1 MKNRMFLET
10 DKARTKDIEEYLQDR
25 QIKYET
31 RPIHELVHFD
41 VEELTDEQA
50 IELKKLYKT
59 LDTPK
64 EEVRHR
70 KWDERF
76 HTVGEEIRG
85 EFTGANREEELER

>member
-1 MKNRMFLET
+1 MICSFP
-10 DKARTKDIEEYLQDR
+10 YFCP
-25 QIKYET
+25 Y
-31 RPIHELVHFD
+31 
-41 VEELTDEQA
+41 
-50 IELKKLYKT
+50 ELKKLYKT

-85 EFTGANREEELER
+85 EFTGANREEEIER